1 MAAPNSVLS
10 TTLQLLRDKL
20 IDNSFTSHPLFKA
33 MDTAGSVKRV
43 SGSARIEQPVIFGH
57 HSSITNLVNGFEP
70 VSLAVTDPF
79 RKGLFEWSV
88 FTAPIILTDVER
100 LANKGDLAVINV
112 LESKVKNVLIDL
124 KTSISEKVF
133 KGTGPITVLSTFNGM
148 GTASS
153 AVDTTGWL
161 QSAAFGSQTT
171 NTVGGLSKTTYAAD
185 NWNNQVYNSADNFDL
200 SHLDQ
205 VMIDCSLYHP
215 AGTRPDIIFMSPKC
229 FAAFQAQQQSFV
241 QYVNATDRDSLDK
254 EMVAMWRGAK
264 IYVDV
269 RLGFVN
275 AAGDDVSAY
284 LLSSDMLEM
293 YFDTDADF
301 QVSDLI
307 PVPGTATLMSRVL
320 VRTQLV
326 TGSLATLGVLI
337 NAES

>member
-20 IDNSFTSHPLFKA
+20 VDNSFTSHPLFRA
-33 MDTAGSVKRV
+33 MEQSGTMKKISGGARV
-43 SGSARIEQPVIFGH
+43 EQPVIFGS
-57 HSSITNLVNGFEP
+57 HSSITNLSNGFEP

-79 RKGLFEWSV
+79 RRGIFEWAT
-88 FTAPIILTDVER
+88 FTQPIVLSDVER
-100 LANKGDLAVINV
+100 LSNKGDLAIVNI
-112 LESKVKNVLIDL
+112 LESKVKNVMINL
-124 KTSISEKVF
+124 KTAVSERVF
-133 KGTGPITVLSTFNGM
+133 KGTGPITVLSTLNGT
-148 GTASS
+148 GITAG

-161 QSAAFGSQTT
+161 QTAAFGSQTT
-171 NTVGGLSKTTYAAD
+171 NTVGGLSKTTYAGD
-185 NWNNQVYNSADNFDL
+185 NWNNQVYNSADAFDL

-205 VMIDCSLYHP
+205 IMIDCSLYHP

-241 QYVNATDRDSLDK
+241 QYVNQSDRDSLDK

-275 AAGDDVSAY
+275 TAGDDVSAY
-284 LLSSDMLEM
+284 LLSSDMLAM
-293 YFDTDADF
+293 YMDTDADF
-301 QVSDLI
+301 NVSDLI

-320 VRTQLV
+320 VRMQLV
-326 TGSLATLGVLI
+326 TGSLATLGILI